1 MGSAHISSVGCDQML
16 HNVDIS
22 AAVVA
27 VVAVNDGEMIQQKI
41 DAKAGFRLSQKD
53 PKRENSSP
61 KIGQNL
67 LSLLLLRRPISH
79 RLNYPLT
86 PKAVP

>member
-1 MGSAHISSVGCDQML
+1 ML

-27 VVAVNDGEMIQQKI
+27 VVTVVAVNDGEMIQQKI
-41 DAKAGFRLSQKD
+41 EAKTGFRLSQKD

-67 LSLLLLRRPISH
+67 LSL
-79 RLNYPLT
+79 
-86 PKAVP
+86 V